1 MSHCTKFDFQ
11 YTSRKCIVRAFQSL
25 GLNWQDETLYD
36 GVKVFGSIFIP
47 IKNPTPAII
56 APRSGFYY
64 FMVNRGAY
72 YELLIEKH
80 KMSSSDHKKIKQMAD
95 EFQKAYI
102 KKAAKDVVQKLS
114 QQGKSAVLNEIPAGY
129 EIKFGHTYDK
139 SILIKFD
146 NGRVIEEVK
155 GVKGEGCVS
164 LTEALE
170 NMLSSPDVELTT
182 KWTDEYYET
191 EDETIKLYDLQE
203 V

>member
-25 GLNWQDETLYD
+25 GLNWQDETLYQ
-36 GVKVFGSIFIP
+36 GIKLFGIIGIP

-64 FMVNRGAY
+64 FMINRGTY

-80 KMSSSDHKKIKQMAD
+80 NISTLDHIKIEQMAD

-102 KKAAKDVVQKLS
+102 KETAKDVIQKLE
-114 QQGKSAVLNEIPAGY
+114 QNGKPALLKEITSGY
-129 EIKFGHTYDK
+129 EIQFGQTYDK

-146 NGRVIEEVK
+146 NGRVIEEVQ
-155 GVKGEGCVS
+155 GVKGKGCVS

-170 NMLSSPDVELTT
+170 NMLSSPDVELSTE
-182 KWTDEYYET
+182 WTDEYYET
-191 EDETIKLYDLQE
+191 EDETIKLYNLQE